1 MMVGDTLSAL
11 RRARGF
17 TQEVLAAR
25 ARITPEYLSMIE
37 TGARRNPSLAVLARV
52 AAALAV
58 PVSALLD
65 VAATEEP
72 SKGRGRHRSTRRRKG
87 DSHGR

>member
-1 MMVGDTLSAL
+1 MLGDTLSAL
-11 RRARGF
+11 RRARGL
-17 TQEVLAAR
+17 TQAGLAAR
-25 ARITPEYLSMIE
+25 AHVTAAYIAQLE

-72 SKGRGRHRSTRRRKG
+72 SKGRGRHRSPRRRKG